1 MIDNQLRLLK
11 KVQFYFNTQIASNK
25 KCVLY
30 DKHKTNKVIFY
41 MTYAF
46 DLDTDDETVNHNSN

>member
-1 MIDNQLRLLK
+1 MIDNQLCLLK
-11 KVQFYFNTQIASNK
+11 KVEFYFNTQIASNK
-25 KCVLY
+25 KCVCMINN
-30 DKHKTNKVIFY
+30 KTNKVIFY